1 MNRSW
6 HYRTKEWEDMA
17 LSGGL
22 STATSIAGMAFGGPL
37 GMVAGYVLDQSVGK
51 AFQPYF
57 DKRAAVREFASFTDI
72 ADLNRGIGPRRM
84 DAGSSQALAERFFQ
98 HDQSAWKYVPIV
110 GDFLSERVG
119 PKNKYA
125 ETFKKMVA
133 QNLISDINPTDIDK
147 IEERVKKTAEIMDKF
162 AGLMHTTQE
171 TILQIKGKF
180 ASMGMGDAQ
189 QNIALNNLAKFT
201 TGTGMTWETGL
212 ALRDNFSSIGKQ
224 AGYFKMGAENLQG
237 DYGLQGIAS
246 IAALQNS
253 GLISKSYDAATLGM
267 QQYVNAVEQS
277 RSSWGRVVE
286 RGGGNVALAK
296 EYYENQGN
304 GNAVLGME
312 FENLAMFGNK
322 NNPLDTYSKIQN
334 AIIDRLR
341 ANGMSEDKILAFLLR
356 RETTK
361 EGKEQAFAVYSGI
374 GSIGRTSAAINFLNR
389 RLEAVGEKGV
399 ATVKIND
406 VLDAFSKNGSLKF
419 GGGKDTDIY
428 TATAQGRVANLY
440 KDIMSGTGTA
450 EGSQERW
457 NSERYGKGITAAGT
471 AWRDIM
477 WSEKE
482 KSKIVEGDLDL
493 FYNSFITGGA
503 DDNYR
508 EAMRKTIMDKGLA
521 KDQAGADAI
530 IYDYFLYRK
539 NKGDDKKIENFI
551 SKSAN
556 NDLSFLANYT
566 KGRKELNFAEQK
578 YYNIVSNFA
587 KDPTKFS
594 NLVKS
599 FEGKSNRE
607 KASILRKMGLELDP
621 TGLGRL
627 DDETLAIVSTMAL
640 NDAYAAYKGID
651 LRSATKLGESLS
663 QNYRTLLD
671 NKSSLLDITD
681 KNGKTRKM
689 TETEYANRFVTTVG
703 GLDSILYTGSGK
715 DKKVKTKIDET
726 ALFNSL
732 KFLTSNEDAAKGAA
746 RFLANNPQQVSDFMV
761 QLNQQDF
768 AATSKIIENA
778 AKGQITTDPQTE
790 AIRKFTDV
798 LEKLNTA
805 LSVK

>member
-1 MNRSW
+1 M
-6 HYRTKEWEDMA
+6 
-17 LSGGL
+17 
-22 STATSIAGMAFGGPL
+22 AGMALGGPL
-37 GMVAGYVLDQSVGK
+37 GAAGGMVAGYALDQTVGK
-51 AFQPYF
+51 IFQPYF
-57 DKRAAVREFASFTDI
+57 DKRAAVREFASFTDM
-72 ADLNRGIGPRRM
+72 ADLNQGVGPRRM

-125 ETFKKMVA
+125 ETFKKMAA
-133 QNLISDINPTDIDK
+133 QNLMSDINPADIDK
-147 IEERVKKTAEIMDKF
+147 IEERVKNTAKVMDRF

-189 QNIALNNLAKFT
+189 QNIALSNLAKFT
-201 TGTGMTWETGL
+201 TGTGMSWETGL

-246 IAALQNS
+246 ITALQNS

-267 QQYVNAVEQS
+267 QQYGNAVEQS

-286 RGGGNVALAK
+286 RGGGSVGLAR

-322 NNPLDTYSKIQN
+322 NNPLDTYSKIQS
-334 AIIDRLR
+334 ATIDRLR
-341 ANGMSEDKILAFLLR
+341 SNGMSEDKILAFLLR

-374 GSIGRTSAAINFLNR
+374 GSIGKTSASINLLNR

-471 AWRDIM
+471 AWRNM
-477 WSEKE
+477 VWSEDD

-493 FYNSFITGGA
+493 FYNSFTNGA
-503 DDNYR
+503 VDDNSR
-508 EAMRKTIMDKGLA
+508 EAMRKTIMAKGLA
-521 KDQAGADAI
+521 KDQTGADAI

-539 NKGDDKKIENFI
+539 NKGDDKKIENFV
-551 SKSAN
+551 SKSAS
-556 NDLSFLANYT
+556 NDISFLANYT
-566 KGRKELNFAEQK
+566 KGRKKLNNIEQE
-578 YYNIVSNFA
+578 YYNMVSNFA

-594 NLVKS
+594 NLAKS
-599 FEGKSNRE
+599 FEGKSNSE
-607 KASILRKMGLELDP
+607 KASILRKMGLEFDP
-621 TGLGRL
+621 NGLGRL
-627 DDETLAIVSTMAL
+627 DNETLATVSTMAL

-651 LRSATKLGESLS
+651 LKSATKLGESLS

-681 KNGKTRKM
+681 EKGKTRKM
-689 TETEYANRFVTTVG
+689 SETEYANRFVATVG
-703 GLDSILYTGSGK
+703 GLDGILYTGSGK

-732 KFLTSNEDAAKGAA
+732 KFLTSNEEAAKGAA

-768 AATSKIIENA
+768 AAASKTIENA
-778 AKGQITTDPQTE
+778 SKGQLTTDPQTE
-790 AIRKFTDV
+790 AIRRFTDV

-805 LSVK
+805 LTAK